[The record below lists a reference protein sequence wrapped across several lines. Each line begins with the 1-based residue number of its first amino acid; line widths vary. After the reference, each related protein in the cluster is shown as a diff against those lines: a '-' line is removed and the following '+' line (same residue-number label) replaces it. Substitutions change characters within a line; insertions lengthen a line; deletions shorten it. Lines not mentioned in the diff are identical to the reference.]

1 MRSRVGNN
9 SLSVSVARARA
20 LSLSPSL
27 SNTLCIYLYR
37 SLPLP
42 PPHPSLFSLLSLS
55 QFDMA
60 IVELHGSSTAKPAQL
75 YDGGDLGI
83 SDCKK
88 MTLSYLSW
96 ADDMT
101 AEMTKVQLTDHK
113 DCQVSFTPTVGL
125 FSHYYSRSLLL
136 LQR

>member
-1 MRSRVGNN
+1 MYGEAQLR
-9 SLSVSVARARA
+9 LSCCVHAILTAQQFSPP
-20 LSLSPSL
+20 LPPPPLPLSPP
-27 SNTLCIYLYR
+27 

-42 PPHPSLFSLLSLS
+42 HC

-96 ADDMT
+96 AVDMT

>member
-1 MRSRVGNN
+1 
-9 SLSVSVARARA
+9 
-20 LSLSPSL
+20 
-27 SNTLCIYLYR
+27 
-37 SLPLP
+37 
-42 PPHPSLFSLLSLS
+42 
-55 QFDMA
+55 
-60 IVELHGSSTAKPAQL
+60 
-75 YDGGDLGI
+75 
-83 SDCKK
+83 

-96 ADDMT
+96 AVDMT